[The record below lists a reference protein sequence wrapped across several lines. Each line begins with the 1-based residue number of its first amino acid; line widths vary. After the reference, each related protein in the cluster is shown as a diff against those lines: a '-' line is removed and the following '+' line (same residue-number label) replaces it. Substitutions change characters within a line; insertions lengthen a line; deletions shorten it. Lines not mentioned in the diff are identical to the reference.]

1 MSIAAVGLLSPGDMG
16 HAVGGA
22 LREHGLDVLTCL
34 DGRSD
39 RTRALSAAA
48 GLRDVP
54 SLDDLVTD
62 SDLVLSILVPAEAM
76 GVCRSVAGA
85 VGRTGKS
92 IVFADCNAVSPRT
105 SAAMDKA
112 IREAGGR
119 YVDGSII
126 GGPPRAGY
134 SPRLYV
140 SGPEASIVFELDGKG
155 IDVRDLGE
163 EVGRASAIKM
173 CYAAATKG
181 TSALWLAQLAA
192 AEALGLTDEL
202 AAELME
208 SQPAVYG
215 AMEKGLPA
223 SPVEGLPLDRRDGG
237 DRRDVRQR
245 RTVAGLSRGR
255 GRHVP
260 AAERDAVRLRDAGGG
275 RPVAG
280 PCVRPPRPSRPG
292 YAHRTQA
299 DSFPKPTS
307 SETTP
312 IPVTFALRQRDDGTG
327 IGPDARYPAV
337 VAGCGI

>member
-16 HAVGGA
+16 HAVGRA
-22 LREHGLDVLTCL
+22 LREHGLEVLTCL

-54 SLDDLVTD
+54 TLDDLVAA

-76 GVCRSVAGA
+76 GVCRNVAGA
-85 VGRTGKS
+85 VSRTGKS

-112 IREAGGR
+112 VREAGGR

-140 SGPEASIVFELDGKG
+140 SGPEASIFSELDGKG
-155 IDVRDLGE
+155 IDVRQLGE

-173 CYAAATKG
+173 CYAATTKG

-202 AAELME
+202 AAELRE
-208 SQPAVYG
+208 SQPVVYG
-215 AMEKGLPA
+215 AMEKGLP
-223 SPVEGLPLDRRDGG
+223 GLPSKAFRWIGEMEEIAATFAS
-237 DRRDVRQR
+237 V
-245 RTVAGLSRGR
+245 GLSSGFHEGSADMYRLLSETPFASETPEEVDR
-255 GRHVP
+255 SRTLRQTAEAI
-260 AAERDAVRLRDAGGG
+260 AARLRPPAG
-275 RPVAG
+275 
-280 PCVRPPRPSRPG
+280 S
-292 YAHRTQA
+292 
-299 DSFPKPTS
+299 
-307 SETTP
+307 
-312 IPVTFALRQRDDGTG
+312 
-327 IGPDARYPAV
+327 
-337 VAGCGI
+337 